1 MLFKTLAVLTAAT
14 AAIAAPVA
22 CEQPASTHAANSNDK
37 DNSKDSTPKYSLNI
51 FPGAGVT
58 GMKPLQVRGEDI
70 VYGLEQGYSYF
81 KVDSIGD
88 ALVNVISEGQ
98 GPKELYVADNGQL
111 VVNEHPAET
120 GKGYNGGWGFSGDG
134 SVKEFSSYGT
144 KEFYSCTSQDDPLHG
159 GQVVYVFNG
168 KYACDKP
175 QKFTIGATKE

>member
-1 MLFKTLAVLTAAT
+1 MLFKSLAILTAAT

-22 CEQPASTHAANSNDK
+22 CGEQPASNDQK
-37 DNSKDSTPKYSLNI
+37 DNHNDTPKYVLNL

-58 GMKPLQVRGEDI
+58 GLKPLQVRGENI
-70 VYGLEQGYSYF
+70 VWGLTQGYSNF
-81 KVDSIGD
+81 TVDSIGD
-88 ALVNVISEGQ
+88 ALANVISDGQ
-98 GPKELYVADNGQL
+98 PPKELYVADNGQL

-144 KEFYSCTSQDDPLHG
+144 KEFYSCVSNDDPLHG
-159 GQVVYVFNG
+159 GNDVYVFNG

-175 QKFTIGATKE
+175 NKFTIGATKE